1 MFTFWQRMLITIGR
15 FLKGA
20 SKSSVS
26 FQLAQADWQA
36 VFQDANIL
44 TNWPR
49 QVEEAQ
55 SRIMSRLL
63 RAYEAYERLGQRY
76 TSLLSGVV
84 RTVDFCEGLNPPS
97 EEVRAIR
104 HQLLSLLG
112 EHGIVPW
119 SPQVGEPVPE
129 GCEIIGVIPS
139 ADAPPNTVKE
149 VAVPGYLWKDGT
161 ILRRPGVVIT
171 RAPTEEVHRREEA
184 EVKEAPLETMP
195 EKEQSGQVSDTAQ
208 PSTNGG

>member
-1 MFTFWQRMLITIGR
+1 MSTFWQRMLITIGR

-20 SKSSVS
+20 SRSSVS
-26 FQLAQADWQA
+26 FQLADWQA
-36 VFQDANIL
+36 VFKDAEIL
-44 TNWPR
+44 TNYPR

-55 SRIMSRLL
+55 SRIMSHLL
-63 RAYEAYERLGQRY
+63 RVYEAHERLGQRY

-84 RTVDFCEGLNPPS
+84 KIVDFCEGLNPPS
-97 EEVRAIR
+97 DEVRAIR

-119 SPQVGEPVPE
+119 SPQVGKPVPAE
-129 GCEIIGVIPS
+129 GCDIIDRIPS

-171 RAPTEEVHRREEA
+171 KAPTEKVQREEA
-184 EVKEAPLETMP
+184 EVKEVPPETMP
-195 EKEQSGQVSDTAQ
+195 ETEQPGRVSDTAQ
-208 PSTNGG
+208 P